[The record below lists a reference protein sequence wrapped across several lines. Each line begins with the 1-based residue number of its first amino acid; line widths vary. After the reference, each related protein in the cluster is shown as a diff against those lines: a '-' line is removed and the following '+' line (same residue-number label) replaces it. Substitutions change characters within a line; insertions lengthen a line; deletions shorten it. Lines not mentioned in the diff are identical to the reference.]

1 MSSSHPF
8 AASQRG
14 RTASIAHLGYARQ
27 NEARQGAFMVA
38 QELTRE
44 ATAGTIEVGVRD
56 MDGNNVGHAVVTF
69 TSN

>member
-1 MSSSHPF
+1 
-8 AASQRG
+8 
-14 RTASIAHLGYARQ
+14 
-27 NEARQGAFMVA
+27 MVA

-44 ATAGTIEVGVRD
+44 ATAGTIEVGIRD